1 MSTEVAEDDEPS
13 RPIYFG
19 GKSPKPLPFK
29 PLLYMEEFLANLRV
43 EDATD
48 GYVRMVR
55 VGLIYFADY
64 CNSRGI
70 VHPAEITRSHIL
82 GFQAHMQTITKPDG
96 EKYAQSYRQQLLKYV
111 RSWINWLTEVGYIDT
126 NPWVRIK
133 IGSTPKKP
141 NPLED
146 DEIAAL
152 FQAHRAQAFSIPPF
166 SFHRREV
173 ILVLLYGWGLRIHE
187 LASLTVTQMD
197 MRQDWVTVRNKNQ
210 RSSGKGKG
218 TKVEPYGD
226 MLKQVV
232 QRYLKVRARHAVH
245 GQDSLLIGSEGQPLT
260 THMIR
265 KIVTELGDRAGVAV
279 NPHRF
284 RDTFGTTML
293 DHDVEVERIMAMMGH
308 TQRSQTLAYSRVNN
322 PKIKESHDRV
332 MNPLLEKL
340 LGA

>member
-1 MSTEVAEDDEPS
+1 MSTPPEPPEK
-13 RPIYFG
+13 RPFG
-19 GKSPKPLPFK
+19 GKSPAPLAWNPM
-29 PLLYMEEFLANLRV
+29 LYMDEFLENLRIEEAT
-43 EDATD
+43 ED
-48 GYVRMVR
+48 YIRMVR
-55 VGLIYFADY
+55 VGLIYFADF
-64 CNSRGI
+64 CASQKV
-70 VHPAEITRSHIL
+70 VHPDEITRSHLL
-82 GFQAHMQTITKPDG
+82 GFQAHIQSLTKANG

-111 RSWINWLTEVGYIDT
+111 RIWINWLAEVGYIDT

-133 IGSTPKKP
+133 VGTTPKKP
-141 NPLED
+141 KPLED
-146 DEIAAL
+146 DEIATL
-152 FQAHRAQAFSIPPF
+152 FQTHRSQAFSIPPF

-197 MRQDWVTVRNKNQ
+197 MRQDWVTVRNKSQ
-210 RSSGKGKG
+210 RSKGKG
-218 TKVEPYGD
+218 VKVEPYGD

-232 QRYLKVRARHAVH
+232 QRYLKVRAKYAVH
-245 GQDSLLIGSEGQPLT
+245 GQDSLLIGSEGQPLST
-260 THMIR
+260 QMIR
-265 KIVTELGDRAGVAV
+265 KIVTELGDRAGISV

-308 TQRSQTLAYSRVNN
+308 TQRSQTMAYSRVNN

-332 MNPLLEKL
+332 INPLLERL